1 MSGTS
6 GSFIKR
12 VEYGVYGVIIFSFL
26 LWSVSTCNQSGEEA
40 GELAEREALS
50 SEIKKDSA
58 QVNDT
63 RSPVTD
69 SIRLQQAKKDTEKGS
84 AQLAEYS
91 RLYITIDKLKLRKLP
106 GLKSEVIMELKLFEE
121 VAFLNEVSDSTTQ
134 LNLGYEITD
143 EPWVKVRHPKGQVG
157 WVYGAGVNYYP
168 KKRGGVMD

>member
-26 LWSVSTCNQSGEEA
+26 LWSVSTCNQSDEEA

-69 SIRLQQAKKDTEKGS
+69 SIRLQQAKKDTEKG
-84 AQLAEYS
+84 
-91 RLYITIDKLKLRKLP
+91 
-106 GLKSEVIMELKLFEE
+106 
-121 VAFLNEVSDSTTQ
+121 
-134 LNLGYEITD
+134 
-143 EPWVKVRHPKGQVG
+143 
-157 WVYGAGVNYYP
+157 
-168 KKRGGVMD
+168 